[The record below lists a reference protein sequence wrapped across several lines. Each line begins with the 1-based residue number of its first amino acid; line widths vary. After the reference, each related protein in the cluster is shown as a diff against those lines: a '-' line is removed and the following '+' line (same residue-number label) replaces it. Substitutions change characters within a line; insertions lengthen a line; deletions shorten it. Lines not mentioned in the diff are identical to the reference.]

1 MMPISL
7 TVSGGEARLSLHEQG
22 GASLSLS
29 GEYVGSMPPPYAGS
43 YSVAPGASAQ
53 TLATEG
59 KFMEHDVVVGAI
71 PSNYGLI
78 TWNGSV
84 LLVS

>member
-7 TVSGGEARLSLHEQG
+7 TVSGGEAHLSLHEAG
-22 GASLSLS
+22 GASLSLA
-29 GEYVGSMPPPYAGS
+29 GEYVGSMPPPYEGA
-43 YSVAPGASAQ
+43 YSVTPSASAQ

-59 KFMEHDVVVGAI
+59 RVMEHDVEIGAI